1 MLDGMTRAGFAA
13 LCERVLRLCAVH
25 EGETVAVL
33 SQGDERQDY
42 ADGFMS
48 AAQALGASTFHVR
61 LPEPAPLGGEPG
73 GFGITPLAGND
84 AAIRSLKGA
93 DLLVDLLF
101 LLFSKEQTEIQE
113 AGTRILLCIE
123 PVSHLARML
132 PTEDQRRRVEV
143 SAELLAKARTLRF
156 TNAAGTDVV
165 YDLGRYPVL
174 TEYGY
179 TDVAGRWDHW
189 PSGFLATGASDDGV
203 NGRVVLDRGDILTPP
218 FGKYV
223 DDPVE
228 ILISD
233 GYIDEVRGGL
243 DADLFRDYV
252 NSFGDQRGRAISHI
266 GWGCNENARWAG
278 LQYDARGI
286 GMEGRAFYGN
296 VLFSI
301 GPNQELGG
309 PNDTPCH
316 LDIPMR
322 NCTVY
327 LDDEPI
333 LVDGEFTVEALQV
346 PRSRVLDTPAT
357 TRNR

>member
-1 MLDGMTRAGFAA
+1 MLDGMAPAAFAA
-13 LCERVLRLCAVH
+13 LCGRVLRLCAVN
-25 EGETVAVL
+25 ERETVAVL
-33 SQGDERQDY
+33 SQGDQRQAY
-42 ADGFMS
+42 ADAFMT

-61 LPEPAPLGGEPG
+61 LPEPAPSAGASG
-73 GFGITPLAGND
+73 GFGITPLAGNE
-84 AAIRSLKGA
+84 AAIRSLQGA

-101 LLFSKEQTEIQE
+101 LLFSKEQMQIQE
-113 AGTRILLCIE
+113 AGTRILLCVE
-123 PVSHLARML
+123 PVSQLARML
-132 PTEDQRRRVEV
+132 PTQDQRRRVEV
-143 SAELLAKARTLRF
+143 SAELLGKARNLRV

-223 DDPVE
+223 EDPIE
-228 ILISD
+228 IVISD
-233 GYIDEVRGGL
+233 GYIDQVRGGL

-252 NSFGDQRGRAISHI
+252 NSYNDHRGRAISHI
-266 GWGCNENARWAG
+266 GWGCNENARWSG
-278 LQYDARGI
+278 LQYDGRGI
-286 GMEGRAFYGN
+286 GMESRAFYGN

-322 NCTVY
+322 NCNVY

-333 LVDGEFTVEALQV
+333 LIEGEFTTPELQV
-346 PRSRVLDTPAT
+346 PRTRVL
-357 TRNR
+357 